1 MNLFIKLIEIENKLK
16 VNKRE
21 RKGRDELEVQDYQIH
36 TFTYKIDNDL
46 LYNIRNYIQYI
57 VITYNGKE
65 SEKEC
70 VFITESL
77 CCTLETKTL

>member
-1 MNLFIKLIEIENKLK
+1 MNLFIKLIEIENKLE

-21 RKGRDELEVQDYQIH
+21 RRGRDELEVQDYQIH

-46 LYNIRNYIQYI
+46 LYNIRNYIQYV

-65 SEKEC
+65 SEKEFVC
-70 VFITESL
+70 ITEPL
-77 CCTLETKTL
+77 